1 MEIKKEFRILGIDDA
16 PFKKTD
22 KECLVVG
29 TVFRGGNYMDGLLS
43 TKVKVDGDDATEKIL
58 NMVKKSKHLS
68 QLQCIMLDGIAVAGF
83 NVIDIK
89 KLNKL
94 TGLPVIVITRKKPNM
109 KKIIRALKKANEK
122 NKKSENEV
130 KKKLAM
136 IKKAGNVHEVELK
149 NKKIYFQCSGISEEK
164 AREIIRL
171 SSSHALVPEPIRIAH
186 LIASGIV
193 LGESRGRA

>member
-1 MEIKKEFRILGIDDA
+1 
-16 PFKKTD
+16 
-22 KECLVVG
+22 
-29 TVFRGGNYMDGLLS
+29 MDGLLS